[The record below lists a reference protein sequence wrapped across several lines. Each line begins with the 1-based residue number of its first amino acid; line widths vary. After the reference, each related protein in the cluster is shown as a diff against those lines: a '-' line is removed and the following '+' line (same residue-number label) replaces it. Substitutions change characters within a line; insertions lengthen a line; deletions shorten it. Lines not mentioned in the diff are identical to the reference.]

1 MNYLKNIKL
10 TNNITL
16 INKPYKKKEYYH
28 FLKTSDLSLVVAEIK
43 KNVFVLSKT
52 KSIYLKIIED
62 LKYQN
67 KQCKKQPFQIRI

>member
-52 KSIYLKIIED
+52 KL
-62 LKYQN
+62 
-67 KQCKKQPFQIRI
+67 FA